1 MDAQLFDISYLN
13 LFTGLFVV
21 VLLAGLLVRFW
32 LAGRQMRHVA
42 WRREH
47 VPEAF
52 AGVISQAAHQKAA
65 AYTIAKNQFDLWS
78 SVYSAAILIGW
89 TLLGG
94 LGLLNYTLLER
105 IEHPMWQQL
114 SLLAAFFLINGLLEL
129 PLGWFQTFRLEERFG
144 FNKSTIGLWLGDI
157 VKGTVMAAVIGLPLA
172 ALFLWLMQEA
182 GSLWWLWAWGIWVVF
197 NLLLMVIFPT
207 FIAPLFNKFKPLED
221 GELAQRVQQLMQR
234 CGFNAKGLFVM
245 DGSKRSAHANAYFT
259 GLGHSKRVVFYDTL
273 LARLQPDEVEAV
285 LAHELGHFHFRHI
298 AKRLIAMF
306 ALSLAAFALLGW
318 LYNQVWFYTGLGVVP
333 NMMSPNAAL
342 ALILFMLV
350 TPVFGYFLSPLM
362 AQLSRKHEFEADAYA
377 VRQTGN
383 KALPD
388 ALLKLYEDNASTLT
402 PDPLYVKWYYSHP
415 PASERLARM
424 AQAA

>member
-157 VKGTVMAAVIGLPLA
+157 VKGTVMAAGIGLPRA
-172 ALFLWLMQEA
+172 ARGVWLMQVA
-182 GSLWWLWAWGIWVVF
+182 GSRRCLWAWGIWVVF

-221 GELAQRVQQLMQR
+221 GELALRVQQLMQR

-259 GLGHSKRVVFYDTL
+259 GLGHSKRVVFFDTL

-306 ALSLAAFALLGW
+306 ALSLAAFVLLGW

>member
-221 GELAQRVQQLMQR
+221 GELALRVQQLMQR

-259 GLGHSKRVVFYDTL
+259 GLGHSKRVVFFDTL

-362 AQLSRKHEFEADAYA
+362 AQLSRKHELEADAYA